1 MDLQKFYDGQEF
13 SLYEFLGAH
22 VTPSG
27 VVFRTYAP
35 SAREVSVIGAFNGW
49 RGTPMHRIL
58 NGQFFEAEIAE
69 AKPGQMYKFQITS
82 RAGTHD
88 HADPYAFSSQLRP
101 ETASI
106 IWDMDAY
113 RFP

>member
-35 SAREVSVIGAFNGW
+35 SAREVSVIGSS
-49 RGTPMHRIL
+49 T
-58 NGQFFEAEIAE
+58 
-69 AKPGQMYKFQITS
+69 
-82 RAGTHD
+82 AGGG
-88 HADPYAFSSQLRP
+88 LRC
-101 ETASI
+101 TG
-106 IWDMDAY
+106 
-113 RFP
+113 F